1 VLLCLGL
8 PLAGCS
14 LRKMALR
21 SVADTLAEPGSAWSS
36 DDDPDLVGEALPF
49 ALKTQ
54 ESLLAELPEHRGLLL
69 GACRGFVSYA
79 SGWIEPRAEAL
90 EADDFEAARA
100 VSDRALRL
108 DLRARDYC
116 LRALELAHPGV
127 SEQLRLAPESALA
140 GTTRGEVE
148 LLYWTG
154 AAWGSAVSLGL
165 DRPELVAD
173 LPAVRSLFRRALEL
187 DPGFDRGALEEAM
200 VAIEAVPEL
209 LGGSPERA
217 GGHFRRALELS
228 EGTRASPYVTYA
240 RTVLVARQDRR
251 AFRET
256 LEKALAIDL
265 EASPRDRLA
274 NRLAQRRA
282 RALLARADEL
292 FYEEEE

>member
-1 VLLCLGL
+1 MLLGL
-8 PLAGCS
+8 ALSLPGCS

-36 DDDPDLVGEALPF
+36 DDDPELVGEALPF

-90 EADDFEAARA
+90 ESDDFEAARA
-100 VSDRALRL
+100 VRDRALRL

-127 SEQLRLAPESALA
+127 SEGLRLDPESALGDA
-140 GTTRGEVE
+140 TRAEVE

-173 LPAVRSLFRRALEL
+173 LPAVRRLFRRALEL

-209 LGGSPERA
+209 LGGSPGRA
-217 GGHFRRALELS
+217 GEHYRRALELS
-228 EGTRASPYVTYA
+228 GGARVSPYVTYA
-240 RTVLVARQDRR
+240 RTVLVAKQDRR
-251 AFRET
+251 GFRET
-256 LEKALAIDL
+256 LERALAVDL
-265 EASPRDRLA
+265 EASPPDRLA

-282 RALLARADEL
+282 RALLARVDDL
-292 FYEEEE
+292 FYEGEE